1 MKSVAVFVT
10 ELEHLTVDVYQFHF
24 VGRAKANIGALAGVD
39 VTDDCLDKGAQISRR
54 TVMHF
59 EHDGG
64 VAIVLNRHSFA
75 EIVGCG
81 HLERKVKG
89 EVRK

>member
-39 VTDDCLDKGAQISRR
+39 VTDDCLDECAQIAGGAM
-54 TVMHF
+54 MHLQHNGRIAVVF
-59 EHDGG
+59 DC
-64 VAIVLNRHSFA
+64 HSFA
-75 EIVGCG
+75 KIVCRG
-81 HLERKVKG
+81 HGKVASY
-89 EVRK
+89 